1 MAMIMFFKPISVTR
15 KHNYVETSA
24 LCNSDRCDRVFLHID
39 GLVQDC
45 ANSSAWKMGLL

>member
-1 MAMIMFFKPISVTR
+1 MIMFFKPISGTR

-24 LCNSDRCDRVFLHID
+24 LCNSDRCDRVLLQID

-45 ANSSAWKMGLL
+45 GNSSALKMGSL